1 MFSLGPCL
9 CLCLCINPRVL
20 PPGHPQPQGS
30 PQHVR
35 PSASSFLGGGA
46 GMFFLSF
53 PLPNTPIF
61 LSATRQ
67 HGQGRRLRVRYLP
80 RELLST
86 RRAAERGAGGQHG
99 SLKCCLSLR
108 ALSLRGRGRCGR
120 AGGSKAPWTGPDATL
135 IHRGLK
141 MNRFGQAAHP
151 PCCVITF
158 PRSLIWLRPVIM
170 RVLSNRLEARPRK
183 IPSGDAIGQNN
194 STCFPLNKSIMLGR
208 SLARP

>member
-1 MFSLGPCL
+1 MSRKVSGASLQSSPHLSAAEDLGDRFFCCSAVVGHPPSPQPPQPTCWWRMFSLGPRL

-20 PPGHPQPQGS
+20 PPEHPQPQGS

-46 GMFFLSF
+46 GMFCLSF
-53 PLPNTPIF
+53 TLPNTPIF

-108 ALSLRGRGRCGR
+108 ALSLRGRGPCGR
-120 AGGSKAPWTGPDATL
+120 AGGSKAPWMGRTL
-135 IHRGLK
+135 L
-141 MNRFGQAAHP
+141 
-151 PCCVITF
+151 
-158 PRSLIWLRPVIM
+158 
-170 RVLSNRLEARPRK
+170 
-183 IPSGDAIGQNN
+183 
-194 STCFPLNKSIMLGR
+194 
-208 SLARP
+208 